1 MTLSTFVSLQHHLSL
16 TLVFLALWSLSCWTD
31 SKDWVFHSPN
41 YILDVSNGYVWEGE
55 TLLYVILLRFSLSIM
70 TLNRTILV
78 KIAIV
83 NLEAISISF
92 SEKTKLID
100 FLMRRSNSKALIL
113 KVMKGLLEDT
123 ERLAV
128 ISAIFDQLN
137 VVLASA
143 PERFS
148 SFVNAL

>member
-1 MTLSTFVSLQHHLSL
+1 
-16 TLVFLALWSLSCWTD
+16 
-31 SKDWVFHSPN
+31 
-41 YILDVSNGYVWEGE
+41 
-55 TLLYVILLRFSLSIM
+55 
-70 TLNRTILV
+70 
-78 KIAIV
+78 V
-83 NLEAISISF
+83 NLEAISFSF

-143 PERFS
+143 PERF
-148 SFVNAL
+148 LI